1 MAGSTR
7 ETASS
12 KTKKGHKSKR
22 ADGSTHYTYTVKKG
36 ENKGRKVTVI
46 SKGKGEPATTS
57 QWTARNEKEKSTGRK
72 LDKKEHVAHKEG
84 TTKKDTHPSK
94 TRVESA
100 SKNIGDG
107 NRARTHKRKRSR
119 TTRKR

>member
-7 ETASS
+7 EVSSS
-12 KTKKGHKSKR
+12 KTKKGTKSKR

-36 ENKGRKVTVI
+36 ENKGRKVTAI
-46 SKGKGEPATTS
+46 SKGKGKPATTS
-57 QWTARNEKEKSTGRK
+57 QWSARNEKEKSSGRK
-72 LDKKEHVAHKEG
+72 LPKDKHVAHKEG

-100 SKNIGDG
+100 KKNIGDG
-107 NRARTHKRKRSR
+107 NRARKRRKR
-119 TTRKR
+119 